1 MLKRVGLV
9 DVLMAVFF
17 ELVLEGLGFVTTAF
31 LVVDVIFFFV
41 VILAV
46 EVDVES

>member
-1 MLKRVGLV
+1 MLERVGLV
-9 DVLMAVFF
+9 DVLMAVFS
-17 ELVLEGLGFVTTAF
+17 ELVLEGLGFVTTTIF
-31 LVVDVIFFFV
+31 VVDVIFFFV